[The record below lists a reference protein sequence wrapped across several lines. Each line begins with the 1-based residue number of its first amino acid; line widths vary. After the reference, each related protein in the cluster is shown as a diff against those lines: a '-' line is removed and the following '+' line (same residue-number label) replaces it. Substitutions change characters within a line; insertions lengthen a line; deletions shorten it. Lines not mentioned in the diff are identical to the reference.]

1 MYMTPMEAEDRILG
15 RYGIDVGVRAIN
27 IGDVMS
33 ASQSLDASAPFVGE
47 PADPDLGPEFPR
59 SGETEVPAAVLDWVA
74 LEAYRLSRA
83 EEPPTISKSVQ
94 SLGARTYA
102 RPMISREER
111 IQSRLLQPYLKRT
124 GARV

>member
-15 RYGIDVGVRAIN
+15 RYGIDVGLTAIN

-33 ASQSLDASAPFVGE
+33 ASQSLDELAPFVGE
-47 PADPDLGPEFPR
+47 PADPDQEFPR

-94 SLGARTYA
+94 SLGAKTYA

-111 IQSRLLQPYLKRT
+111 IQYRLLHPYLKRT

>member
-1 MYMTPMEAEDRILG
+1 MVMYMTPMEAEDRVLG
-15 RYGIDVGVRAIN
+15 RYGIDVGLRAIH

-47 PADPDLGPEFPR
+47 PADQGQEFPR
-59 SGETEVPAAVLDWVA
+59 SGETEVPASILDWVA

-102 RPMISREER
+102 RPMLSREER
-111 IQSRLLQPYLKRT
+111 IQSRLLHPYLKRT
-124 GARV
+124 GSRL

>member
-1 MYMTPMEAEDRILG
+1 MVMYMTPMEAEDRVLG
-15 RYGIDVGVRAIN
+15 RYGIDVGLRAIN

-33 ASQSLDASAPFVGE
+33 ASQSLDELAPFVGE
-47 PADPDLGPEFPR
+47 PATEGPEFPR
-59 SGETEVPAAVLDWVA
+59 SGETEVPASILDWVA
-74 LEAYRLSRA
+74 LEAYRLSKA

-94 SLGARTYA
+94 SLGAKTYA

-111 IQSRLLQPYLKRT
+111 IQYRLLHPYLKRT